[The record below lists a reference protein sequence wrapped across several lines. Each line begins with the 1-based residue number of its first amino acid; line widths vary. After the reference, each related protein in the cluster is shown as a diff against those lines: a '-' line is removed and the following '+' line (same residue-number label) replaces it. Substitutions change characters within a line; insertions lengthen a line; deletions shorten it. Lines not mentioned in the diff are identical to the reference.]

1 MILLYTVAWPPQGI
15 FANKDI
21 NSVADLKGLKWRAY
35 SPVTARIAELVG
47 AQPVTV
53 QQSELAQA
61 MATGVVEAFMTSG
74 ATGYD
79 TKAYEYMKKFY
90 DTQAWLP
97 KNAVIINKKA
107 FDALNEKS
115 KKADLQAGADAEKS
129 GWAPSTK
136 TTQWYPTNLPKNGK
150 NGKN

>member
-1 MILLYTVAWPPQGI
+1 MMLLYTVAWPPQGI

-61 MATGVVEAFMTSG
+61 MANGVVEAFMTSG
-74 ATGYD
+74 DRKSTRLNPVTNAHLVCRLLL
-79 TKAYEYMKKFY
+79 EQKK
-90 DTQAWLP
+90 QR
-97 KNAVIINKKA
+97 
-107 FDALNEKS
+107 
-115 KKADLQAGADAEKS
+115 
-129 GWAPSTK
+129 
-136 TTQWYPTNLPKNGK
+136 
-150 NGKN
+150 

>member
-74 ATGYD
+74 AKGYD

-90 DTQAWLP
+90 DTQAWMP
-97 KNAVIINKKA
+97 KTAGIINKKA
-107 FDALNEKS
+107 FDTLQEQS
-115 KKADLQAGADAEKS
+115 KKTVLQAVDDTKKS
-129 GWAPSTK
+129 SK
-136 TTQWYPTNLPKNGK
+136 D
-150 NGKN
+150 